1 MQRECTFRIAV
12 RRFDP
17 FESAIRLQWE
27 SFESS
32 FKTGLKLEAEA
43 YDLAALS
50 DALFT
55 PHENKS
61 GPWDLIF
68 LNTDWVAAAHSGN
81 CLIDLAPYLKK
92 DPPDGFPDGWTPS
105 LLRLQNIDGFIAGV
119 PYHDGPE
126 CLIFRRDL
134 FEDPREKAAFQQLT
148 GHPLKP
154 PATWQE
160 FHQVARFFHRP
171 SSGLYGTLFAAFPD
185 GHNSVYDFLLQLWTR
200 GGELFAD
207 ERSLQLDTPAA
218 RDALSFYRSILLDGN
233 AVHPRCREMDSVQSG
248 LAFAA
253 GEAAMMVNWF
263 GFAAM
268 CETMPSCRIKGQI
281 DIAPVPYAENCG
293 SASLNVYWLLGI
305 PIDSPHPGLAYRF
318 LRHCVTANMDKL
330 LTLQGGIGCRRST
343 WLDPDVARV
352 APFFERLPQLH
363 ENARELPRRADW
375 PAIAELIDELVRQA
389 IETADPIALLL
400 ERAQNL
406 VRQLP

>member
-1 MQRECTFRIAV
+1 MQRQDSFRIAV
-12 RRFDP
+12 RRFHP

-27 SFESS
+27 SFESD
-32 FKTGLKLEAEA
+32 FKSGLKLDAQA
-43 YDLAALS
+43 YDLPALAN
-50 DALFT
+50 ALFQ
-55 PHENKS
+55 PHQNGS

-81 CLIDLAPYLKK
+81 CLIDLGPYLERN
-92 DPPDGFPDGWTPS
+92 PPDDFPDGWTPS
-105 LLRLQNIDGFIAGV
+105 LLRLQNIDGFVAGL

-134 FEDPREKAAFQQLT
+134 FEDPHEKTAYQQLT
-148 GHPLKP
+148 GQPLRP
-154 PATWQE
+154 PATWHE
-160 FHQVARFFHRP
+160 FHQIARFFNRP
-171 SSGLYGTLFAAFPD
+171 SRGLYGTLFAAFPD

-200 GGELFAD
+200 GGELLSGD
-207 ERSLQLDTPAA
+207 GSLQLATPAA
-218 RDALSFYRSILLDGN
+218 QDALTFYRSILLDES

-268 CETMPSCRIKGQI
+268 CETMPGCRIKGHV
-281 DIAPVPYAENCG
+281 DVTSVPHAENCA

-305 PIDSPHPGLAYRF
+305 PAGSGHPDLAYAF
-318 LRHCVTANMDKL
+318 LRHCATAKMDKL

-343 WLDPDVARV
+343 WADPEVARIT
-352 APFFERLPQLH
+352 PFFNRLPQLH

-375 PAIAELIDELVRQA
+375 PAIAHRIDQLVLDT
-389 IETADPIALLL
+389 INTTEPIALLL
-400 ERAQNL
+400 GRDTETRA
-406 VRQLP
+406 